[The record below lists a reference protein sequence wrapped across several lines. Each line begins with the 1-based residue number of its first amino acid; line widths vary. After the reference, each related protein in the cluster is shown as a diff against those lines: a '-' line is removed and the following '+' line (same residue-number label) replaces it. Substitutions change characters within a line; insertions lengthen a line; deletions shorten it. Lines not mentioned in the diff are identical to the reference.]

1 MLQADYCLWFFGHT
15 TIPLHFVIKLTHG
28 GNRVLQKK
36 LNFTGSRY
44 HNAPQLQNPVDMGRT
59 VCLEA
64 RGKHQSITSHQVE

>member
-1 MLQADYCLWFFGHT
+1 MTAKGITKYEER
-15 TIPLHFVIKLTHG
+15 KRR
-28 GNRVLQKK
+28 NRVLQKK